1 MKTNKEKNIEHER
14 KELMRV
20 RPKQAV
26 TYDFA
31 PIEAVIRKWITGSK

>member
-1 MKTNKEKNIEHER
+1 MKTNKEKNIEHAR

-31 PIEAVIRKWITGSK
+31 TLEAVIRQWITGNK